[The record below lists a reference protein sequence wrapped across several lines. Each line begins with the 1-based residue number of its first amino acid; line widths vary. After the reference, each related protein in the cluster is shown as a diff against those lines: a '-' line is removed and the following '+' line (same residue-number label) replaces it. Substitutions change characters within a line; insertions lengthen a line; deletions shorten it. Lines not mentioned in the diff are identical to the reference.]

1 MRIDNKAEVSICN
14 QNLKCPTRKYHD
26 RLLNTDRENKYLFVL
41 KNCHTVVILH
51 NIDQHPKSKC
61 KIDLEN
67 YDLKEKLEI
76 VEERNFMES
85 SQNFK
90 KLQTQV
96 VDFCSGGGTLI
107 LVCTLKGMV
116 FVLDFDNKNENKM
129 NSTDKLKLES
139 KKRVVMQ
146 KNEEICSCNW
156 SIDSDIVVIN
166 TMKNNDSTKNAGQI
180 VLYKYTPERGL
191 MKHDSFNFIDSLL
204 SSIDYSFIQSVC
216 FCGEDSKNLT
226 VVCYPHEGGSYLPTF
241 QVDNTTLNFKG
252 EQIMEGYH
260 SEKVITSIKDDL
272 GFIWSIDS
280 SGEIRCLNSTAKIL
294 DSRAVKQIQF

>member
-1 MRIDNKAEVSICN
+1 
-14 QNLKCPTRKYHD
+14 
-26 RLLNTDRENKYLFVL
+26 
-41 KNCHTVVILH
+41 
-51 NIDQHPKSKC
+51 
-61 KIDLEN
+61 
-67 YDLKEKLEI
+67 
-76 VEERNFMES
+76 MES

-166 TMKNNDSTKNAGQI
+166 TMKNNDSTKNAG
-180 VLYKYTPERGL
+180 
-191 MKHDSFNFIDSLL
+191 
-204 SSIDYSFIQSVC
+204 
-216 FCGEDSKNLT
+216 
-226 VVCYPHEGGSYLPTF
+226 
-241 QVDNTTLNFKG
+241 
-252 EQIMEGYH
+252 
-260 SEKVITSIKDDL
+260 
-272 GFIWSIDS
+272 
-280 SGEIRCLNSTAKIL
+280 
-294 DSRAVKQIQF
+294 